1 MKKCAVIYNPHS
13 GKNIHDNFIP
23 NFIKILN
30 DYGYDVDFIYTE
42 YKYHAFKI
50 IDEING
56 DTDLVISLGGDGT
69 FNEIVN
75 SN

>member
-30 DYGYDVDFIYTE
+30 DYGYDVDFN
-42 YKYHAFKI
+42 AQFRCVLPL
-50 IDEING
+50 DEVVSVTIG
-56 DTDLVISLGGDGT
+56 DVTIPV
-69 FNEIVN
+69 E
-75 SN
+75 